1 MLLEN
6 ERTFGAVKTTSVGER
21 IRAALPDAKPSAT
34 LEKTVREWLVA
45 DADFN
50 VWFLETTKGALDD
63 AKLMALLSGYG
74 DDQDAVGGAWDDFER
89 TRDEAALTSVLAAST
104 KTMAALKLK

>member
-1 MLLEN
+1 M
-6 ERTFGAVKTTSVGER
+6 KPTSVGEK
-21 IRAALPDAKPSAT
+21 IRAALPDAKASAT
-34 LEKTVREWLVA
+34 LETTVRDWLAA

-74 DDQDAVGGAWDDFER
+74 DDQDAVGDAWDDFER
-89 TRDEAALTSVLAAST
+89 TRDEAALAAVLDAST
-104 KTMAALKLK
+104 KAMAALKQK